1 MIVARSVSIRS
12 VTKYLIKIIHIFK
25 LFSRFGEKD
34 GLNANHIFMEDVA
47 QDLEFSESSFG
58 KYFMLKC
65 FFNLFDGDQL
75 AVAFFVVSSHD
86 DTVSTLTNLM
96 KKKPVSMIS

>member
-12 VTKYLIKIIHIFK
+12 VTRYLVKRIHIFK

-34 GLNANHIFMEDVA
+34 GLNANHIFMKDITE
-47 QDLEFSESSFG
+47 DLEFSESSFG
-58 KYFMLKC
+58 KYLVFKC

-75 AVAFFVVSSHD
+75 AVAIFVVSSHD
-86 DTVSTLTNLM
+86 NTISTLTN
-96 KKKPVSMIS
+96 